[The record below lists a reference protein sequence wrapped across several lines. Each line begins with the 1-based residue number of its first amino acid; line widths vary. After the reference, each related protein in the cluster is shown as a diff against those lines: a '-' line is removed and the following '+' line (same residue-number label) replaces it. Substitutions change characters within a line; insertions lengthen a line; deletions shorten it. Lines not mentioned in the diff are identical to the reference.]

1 MPIVGDCAK
10 RSAEGN
16 RTLSSVNSALQTDL
30 GNRFQVPLEFLHSVD
45 TVIIA
50 FKDNENKDLVSEIL
64 RELPHAKGVSP
75 AQAGWNKLLTDGK
88 KQPNHNQIPQLQ
100 DWEL

>member
-1 MPIVGDCAK
+1 M
-10 RSAEGN
+10 
-16 RTLSSVNSALQTDL
+16 
-30 GNRFQVPLEFLHSVD
+30 
-45 TVIIA
+45 A
-50 FKDNENKDLVSEIL
+50 FKDNENEDLVSEIL

-75 AQAGWNKLLTDGK
+75 TQAGWNKLLTDGK